1 MDLTLAGPKRIC
13 HRMSPPLL
21 FDAELRRARLERA
34 AKAGRRDDV
43 LMPRVAED
51 MADRLSFVLRDF
63 PLAVDIDSAGPEIA
77 ETVAKLPRI
86 GRVLRAGSA
95 PDSDIV
101 LTGEALP
108 FAEGS
113 LDLVVSALS
122 LHWAEDI
129 PGLFVQVRRA
139 LKPDG
144 LFLAALLGGDT
155 LVELREAFAEAEAE
169 TLGGVSPRVIPFG
182 SAQDYGGLLQRAGF
196 ALPVVDSERIT
207 VRYADLYGLFRDLRA
222 LGATNPMLAR
232 SKTPLRR
239 ETLARLFEI
248 YKDRFS
254 DPDGK
259 MRATVEI
266 IWLSGWTPHDSQ
278 QKPLRPGSAK
288 ARLADALGT
297 VEIPSGVKPERT

>member
-1 MDLTLAGPKRIC
+1 
-13 HRMSPPLL
+13 MSTRL
-21 FDAELRRARLERA
+21 FDADLRRLRLDRA
-34 AKAGRRDDV
+34 ANAGQRDDV

-63 PLAVDIDSAGPEIA
+63 SLAVDLDSAGPEVA
-77 ETVAKLPRI
+77 ETIAKLPRV
-86 GRVLRAGSA
+86 GRVLRAGGA
-95 PDSDIV
+95 PGADIV
-101 LTGEALP
+101 FTDEALP

-113 LDLVVSALS
+113 LDLAVSALS

-129 PGLFVQVRRA
+129 PGLFVQIRRA

-155 LVELREAFAEAEAE
+155 LIELREAFADAEAE

-207 VRYADLYGLFRDLRA
+207 VRYGDLYGLFRDLRA

-232 SKTPLRR
+232 ARTPLRR
-239 ETLARLFEI
+239 ETLARLFDVYRE
-248 YKDRFS
+248 KFS

-259 MRATVEI
+259 LRATVEI
-266 IWLSGWTPHDSQ
+266 IWLSGWTPHESQ

-297 VEIPSGVKPERT
+297 VEIPSGVKPERN